1 MLQCKTGATHSHAIV
16 YIRGN
21 KPSFSKTSKDV
32 PMAFRSVSNF
42 FDQIGQAQRM
52 SADYNRMRQMSPESL
67 SRMGVERNDIAN
79 HLYNK
84 YFGGR

>member
-1 MLQCKTGATHSHAIV
+1 MLQCKTGATHTHAIV
-16 YIRGN
+16 YIERN
-21 KPSFSKTSKDV
+21 KFSFSKTTKDV

-42 FDQIGQAQRM
+42 LDQIGQAQRM
-52 SADYNRMRQMSPESL
+52 SADYNRLRQMSPESL

-84 YFGGR
+84 YFGSR